1 MKLYQLTLMVTF
13 FMYQNLFALEIGEKA
28 PAFKTQGVQNEGREV
43 SLSDFKGKIVVLEW
57 LNHGCPFSQKHYE
70 TNNMQSLQ
78 KKFTDKGVVW
88 LSVIS
93 SAEGKQGYV
102 TLKEALKDKEE
113 KKSLASNILL
123 DPEGVVGKLYGA
135 KTTPHMFIINKEGKL
150 AYQGAIDDQPDLERD
165 NMKSAKNYI
174 TQALEELLAK
184 KAVLVSSTKAYGCSV
199 KYKN

>member
-1 MKLYQLTLMVTF
+1 MKLYQLTLIITF
-13 FMYQNLFALEIGEKA
+13 FMYQNLFALEIGDKA
-28 PAFKTQGVQNEGREV
+28 PDFKTQGIQNEGREV
-43 SLSDFKGKIVVLEW
+43 SLADFKGKIVVLEW

-70 TNNMQSLQ
+70 TNNMQTLQ
-78 KKFTDKGVVW
+78 KKFTQKGVVW

-123 DPEGVVGKLYGA
+123 DPEGIVGKLYGA
-135 KTTPHMFIINKEGKL
+135 KTTPHMFIVSKDGKL
-150 AYQGAIDDQPDLERD
+150 VYQGAIDDQPDLERD

-174 TQALEELLAK
+174 TQALDE
-184 KAVLVSSTKAYGCSV
+184 VLTNKVVSVSSTKAYGCSV